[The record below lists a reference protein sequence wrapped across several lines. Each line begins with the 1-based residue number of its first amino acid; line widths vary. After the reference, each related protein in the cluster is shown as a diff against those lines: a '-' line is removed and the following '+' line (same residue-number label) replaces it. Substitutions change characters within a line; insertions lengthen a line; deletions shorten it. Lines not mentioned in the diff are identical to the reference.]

1 MIVSISDGR
10 IYHWGAIIVSENEWK
25 TIEPQ
30 FVSGNRFCGKRVTQV
45 ACGQNHT
52 LALTEDGQVYGWGF
66 NEWGQLGNG
75 NRPSEMQPVKIS
87 GADGSYEK
95 FTSVACCAFV
105 SIAIDSKGNVSRILE
120 FRMNYFPHALNF
132 LGVVVGLRYWCTW
145 IFANR

>member
-75 NRPSEMQPVKIS
+75 NRPSEMEPVKIS
-87 GADGSYEK
+87 GSNGSCEK
-95 FTSVACCAFV
+95 FIFVACCAFV
-105 SIAIDSKGNVSRILE
+105 SFAIDSMGNVSRKLE
-120 FRMNYFPHALNF
+120 SVMHCFPSCF
-132 LGVVVGLRYWCTW
+132 E
-145 IFANR
+145 FF